1 MKSHSPITYEKS
13 KNSLFQHNILSIT
26 KFIRFKNKNKQQKQQ
41 QKKNNNNNKRT
52 WIHKSIYNHLR
63 KTNSF
68 NLEISSI
75 DEGLSK
81 ITDYNLVSKKK
92 TSAGLDSIWML
103 TREPID
109 DPQYFSI
116 SDRDKNLSEQLIDD
130 SQGIP
135 ETSQVNTVPPINTS
149 ILNIL
154 AEFITEII
162 SLK

>member
-13 KNSLFQHNILSIT
+13 ENSLFQHNILSIT

-52 WIHKSIYNHLR
+52 WIHESIYNHLR

>member
-1 MKSHSPITYEKS
+1 
-13 KNSLFQHNILSIT
+13 
-26 KFIRFKNKNKQQKQQ
+26 
-41 QKKNNNNNKRT
+41 
-52 WIHKSIYNHLR
+52 
-63 KTNSF
+63 
-68 NLEISSI
+68 
-75 DEGLSK
+75 
-81 ITDYNLVSKKK
+81 
-92 TSAGLDSIWML
+92 ML

-116 SDRDKNLSEQLIDD
+116 SDRDKNLSEQLMDD

-135 ETSQVNTVPPINTS
+135 ESSQVNTVPPINTS

>member
-1 MKSHSPITYEKS
+1 MKNRRIHCF
-13 KNSLFQHNILSIT
+13 N
-26 KFIRFKNKNKQQKQQ
+26 IRFYESQNLFDSKTKANNKKEQ
-41 QKKNNNNNKRT
+41 QKKNNNSNKRT
-52 WIHKSIYNHLR
+52 WRHNSIYNHLR

-68 NLEISSI
+68 KLEISSI

-81 ITDYNLVSKKK
+81 ITDYNFVSKKK

-116 SDRDKNLSEQLIDD
+116 SDRDKNLSEQLMDD

-135 ETSQVNTVPPINTS
+135 EPRQVNTVLPINTS

>member
-13 KNSLFQHNILSIT
+13 ENSLFQHNILSIT